1 MPNTENR
8 KHPTAKTATRR
19 GRTDGDATR
28 ALILEAAGQL
38 FAERGYQ
45 ETTSKAICAKA
56 GTNIAAVNYHFGS
69 RDELYLAVMNEVMQ
83 HLLNLDYLARIAGS
97 GDTPEQKLGQM
108 IDGLVQGLI
117 DERSWHPRVW
127 AREIL
132 TPSPLIDR
140 ILETETLPRV
150 EIAMPI
156 LAEITGLS
164 ITDVKLRYS
173 LLGLMSPC
181 LMLMVIN
188 PDLPTPLKPIFQR
201 PAQEVAAH
209 IKAFVMAGLHALAA
223 EAR

>member
-1 MPNTENR
+1 MSTE
-8 KHPTAKTATRR
+8 KKTPARR

-38 FAERGYQ
+38 FAERGYLD
-45 ETTSKAICAKA
+45 TTSKAICAKA

-69 RDELYLAVMNEVMQ
+69 RDGLYLAVMSEVMC
-83 HLLNLDYLARIAGS
+83 HLLNLEYLTQVASSNAP
-97 GDTPEQKLGQM
+97 PEEKLGLM

-132 TPSPLIDR
+132 TPSPLNDR

-150 EIAMPI
+150 DLAMPI
-156 LAEITGLS
+156 LSEITG
-164 ITDVKLRYS
+164 IAIDDPKLKYG

-181 LMLMVIN
+181 LMLMIIN
-188 PDLPTPLKPIFQR
+188 PDLPTPIQAIYQR
-201 PAQEVAAH
+201 PAAEVSDY
-209 IKAFVMAGLHALAA
+209 IKRFVMSGLHALSTQ
-223 EAR
+223 ER